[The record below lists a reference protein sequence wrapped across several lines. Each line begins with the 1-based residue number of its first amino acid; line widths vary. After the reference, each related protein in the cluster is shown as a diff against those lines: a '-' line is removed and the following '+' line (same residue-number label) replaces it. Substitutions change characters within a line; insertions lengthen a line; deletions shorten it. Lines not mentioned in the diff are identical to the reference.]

1 MNIKT
6 LLRTSCL
13 AVLLASCTTPK
24 NISYV
29 PNWTEGEMLTITE
42 AKDIVL
48 KPTDKLSIIVNTK
61 SVELNNVLNM
71 PVTSQVIGYAEVQ
84 SLSQSQGTSGYT
96 IDPEGCID
104 FPLIGKVKAAG
115 LTRSELASHLK
126 QTLEEKNV
134 ATDAVVTIEYMNLGF
149 SVMGDVAKP
158 GFFAFNND
166 KVNLLQ
172 ALSMAGDLNITGNRE
187 HVKVIRTNGN
197 QQQVYVLNL
206 QDPQAMTASPGYY
219 LQQNDIVYVDPNDYK
234 KRQSTANASEITRA
248 SFWLSALSVLATVA
262 VLVFK

>member
-126 QTLEEKNV
+126 QTLEERNV
-134 ATDAVVTIEYMNLGF
+134 ATDAV
-149 SVMGDVAKP
+149 
-158 GFFAFNND
+158 
-166 KVNLLQ
+166 
-172 ALSMAGDLNITGNRE
+172 
-187 HVKVIRTNGN
+187 
-197 QQQVYVLNL
+197 
-206 QDPQAMTASPGYY
+206 SPSS
-219 LQQNDIVYVDPNDYK
+219 I
-234 KRQSTANASEITRA
+234 
-248 SFWLSALSVLATVA
+248 
-262 VLVFK
+262 

>member
-96 IDPEGCID
+96 IDPKGCID

-126 QTLEEKNV
+126 RTLEERNV

-149 SVMGDVAKP
+149 SVMGDVVSP
-158 GFFAFNND
+158 GFYQFNSDRMN
-166 KVNLLQ
+166 VRQ
-172 ALSMAGDLNITGNRE
+172 ALSVAGDMNITGNRE
-187 HVKVIRTNGN
+187 QVKVIRTNGDK
-197 QQQVYVLNL
+197 QEVYVLNL
-206 QDPQAMTASPGYY
+206 LDLQSMVASPAYY
-219 LQQNDIVYVDPNDYK
+219 LQQNDVVYVEPNNYK

-248 SFWLSALSVLATVA
+248 SFWLSALSVLTTVA